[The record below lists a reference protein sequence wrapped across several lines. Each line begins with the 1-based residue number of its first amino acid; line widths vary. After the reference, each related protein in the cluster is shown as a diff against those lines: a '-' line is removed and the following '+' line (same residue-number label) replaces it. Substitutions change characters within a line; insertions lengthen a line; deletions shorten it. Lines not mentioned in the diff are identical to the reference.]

1 VYLSGVR
8 HRVGDIVVIRAGG
21 DLGPAQVGI
30 VTGRRVGN
38 AVRRNRVRRRLREAA
53 ARIRLRPDTAYV
65 IVAGP
70 RVADVDFSRL
80 VDWLG
85 RAVDESAG
93 DEDA

>member
-1 VYLSGVR
+1 MR
-8 HRVGDIVVIRAGG
+8 RRIGDIVLIRAGG
-21 DLGPAQVGI
+21 DRGPAQVGI

-53 ARIRLRPDTAYV
+53 ARIRLQPETAYV

-70 RVADVDFSRL
+70 RVDDVDFSRL

-85 RAVDESAG
+85 RAVAESAG
-93 DEDA
+93 DEVT